1 MSFTVVPPQLQDREV
16 FWFSELL
23 SGDKFT
29 LDQVVGADSELNS
42 ENGDLIFRYKA
53 AEDFRSYQIVLGNQ
67 ERRIVN
73 GLGVHVE
80 LGGWEDISYI
90 AVGFRDG
97 KKYHH
102 VKAANPRQGKYF
114 GFCVGF
120 NDLAWGW
127 SNSWDMPESRKLD
140 ELRFYIKGKPG
151 NGAYC
156 KLNKA
161 WIWQE
166 SEASEYIW
174 REHGRASEQML
185 SVLNAYQQDYYP
197 NFSKQAQEYL
207 SAGTCPLAGDTQLQ
221 WPVNKRLPPEIGSTG
236 TWQYSWHALHPA
248 TFLMLNAQQKQCMP
262 SLMAAR
268 DFVVQWLADSFDRP
282 DINKKYAWYDH
293 GVAERVLALLMLHI
307 LGQKHQFDVRF
318 MSRLAYAI
326 YRHAQLLASEVFY
339 ACHQPIRYHNHA
351 WFQDLALMAVAAA
364 FPQWYSSKPWGQLA
378 LERIQD
384 QFNKLIIEELE
395 CAVFTENSFGYHLG
409 IERLVSSIEHFS
421 KMLDMPN
428 SIAITKQKLSAFS
441 VLLLYP
447 GAMHGPGLG
456 DTFRQ
461 PNPEKRENKI
471 QVEQWSPVRCYL
483 PKSGYFIA
491 KGGRAEHAPWL
502 LALLATNL
510 NATHK
515 HEDDLSLIFW
525 LDGIEWLV
533 DPSFYSHEYEDDLTR
548 FLRSARAH
556 NMLCIPGEPYDYQ
569 PSAGRVEL
577 NEIKASEQHSIIQG
591 INRSCTN
598 HVIYRRLELVEN
610 ESGQPRMDVTDYFEP
625 LKTVEKHV
633 DGVLSFHFGD
643 GVTIQPCAAEQGH
656 AYRLSHPASIFTLML
671 QIQAGKDTTPEIRN
685 AWSGLG
691 FLEKVVTEQL
701 VLPLPANTECTWS
714 LYVE

>member
-1 MSFTVVPPQLQDREV
+1 
-16 FWFSELL
+16 
-23 SGDKFT
+23 
-29 LDQVVGADSELNS
+29 
-42 ENGDLIFRYKA
+42 
-53 AEDFRSYQIVLGNQ
+53 
-67 ERRIVN
+67 
-73 GLGVHVE
+73 
-80 LGGWEDISYI
+80 
-90 AVGFRDG
+90 
-97 KKYHH
+97 
-102 VKAANPRQGKYF
+102 
-114 GFCVGF
+114 
-120 NDLAWGW
+120 
-127 SNSWDMPESRKLD
+127 
-140 ELRFYIKGKPG
+140 
-151 NGAYC
+151 
-156 KLNKA
+156 
-161 WIWQE
+161 
-166 SEASEYIW
+166 
-174 REHGRASEQML
+174 
-185 SVLNAYQQDYYP
+185 
-197 NFSKQAQEYL
+197 
-207 SAGTCPLAGDTQLQ
+207 
-221 WPVNKRLPPEIGSTG
+221 
-236 TWQYSWHALHPA
+236 
-248 TFLMLNAQQKQCMP
+248 MLNAQQKQCMP

-339 ACHQPIRYHNHA
+339 ACHQSIRYHNHA

-364 FPQWYSSKPWGQLA
+364 FPQWSSSKPWGQLA

-384 QFNKLIIEELE
+384 QFDKLIIEELG

-447 GAMHGPGLG
+447 GGMHGPGLG

-461 PNPEKRENKI
+461 PNPDKKENKI
-471 QVEQWSPVRCYL
+471 QVDQWPPVRCYM

-533 DPSFYSHEYEDDLTR
+533 DPSFYSHEYEEDLTR

-556 NMLCIPGEPYDYQ
+556 NMLCIPDEPYDYQ

-577 NEIKASEQHSIIQG
+577 NEIKASERHSIIQG
-591 INRSCTN
+591 INRSCTH
-598 HVIYRRLELVEN
+598 HVIHRRLELIEN
-610 ESGQPRMDVTDYFEP
+610 ESGQPRMDVTDYFEQ
-625 LKTVEKHV
+625 LKTAEKHV

-691 FLEKVVTEQL
+691 FLEKVATEQL